1 MWNNQNWMYNIDAYN
16 QARAAQQEDTSNSP
30 RYSEVTEFT
39 EDHATSY
46 GQAGSLS
53 PELAALSLQPSPP
66 RAANS
71 SRTSRS
77 RPGSLFGRT
86 SGSREF
92 RSSSETPNRLPGP
105 STSLDWEEQ
114 SLVGAARWPSMYN
127 QSHTDENKD
136 YCRSM
141 YRSSREAGSRIASG
155 QINSFSELWNCATEW
170 RLGRL
175 SYNAPGREAFA
186 TQREA
191 GSVFNTKLDMQYA
204 SIIPMIINNSK
215 SKRKRYA
222 GPYLSGIECKV
233 YKQKGKI
240 HGQEIPLNELWA
252 AIDQRQVAVKLQ
264 EVYNQDVDFEVLEDT
279 LQRNHPNNIVHTDA
293 RYLSVIKGHLEQLF
307 NQAKSPLRKRE
318 ALDLIARIHWWAAS
332 AAPDMR
338 GSAAKAE
345 FAARALANAHG
356 IEFPPFRDGIVP
368 DIEAMLSSEKNFV
381 ERYSSFME
389 RRPS

>member
-1 MWNNQNWMYNIDAYN
+1 M
-16 QARAAQQEDTSNSP
+16 
-30 RYSEVTEFT
+30 V
-39 EDHATSY
+39 
-46 GQAGSLS
+46 
-53 PELAALSLQPSPP
+53 
-66 RAANS
+66 
-71 SRTSRS
+71 
-77 RPGSLFGRT
+77 
-86 SGSREF
+86 
-92 RSSSETPNRLPGP
+92 
-105 STSLDWEEQ
+105 
-114 SLVGAARWPSMYN
+114 
-127 QSHTDENKD
+127 
-136 YCRSM
+136 
-141 YRSSREAGSRIASG
+141 
-155 QINSFSELWNCATEW
+155 
-170 RLGRL
+170 RL
-175 SYNAPGREAFA
+175 SGGR
-186 TQREA
+186 
-191 GSVFNTKLDMQYA
+191 S
-204 SIIPMIINNSK
+204 
-215 SKRKRYA
+215 
-222 GPYLSGIECKV
+222 
-233 YKQKGKI
+233 
-240 HGQEIPLNELWA
+240 NELWA